1 MRSAAFVGSHL
12 MYEETR
18 MCIIGGIAVGMG
30 FAWQNRGQPGAV
42 MTAAASQPCVD
53 RSLGHTAPARNK
65 KGT

>member
-1 MRSAAFVGSHL
+1 MRSAAFVGSQL

-18 MCIIGGIAVGMG
+18 MCNIGGAAVGMG

-42 MTAAASQPCVD
+42 MTVATSQPCGD
-53 RSLGHTAPARNK
+53 SSPEHTAPARNK